1 MRPRAARPRGDPA
14 GIRLHV
20 SVHDVMP
27 DTLGA
32 VGRCLERL
40 GTAGLVPAELL
51 VVPGLGWDAP
61 ALDALRGLVARG
73 HRLAGHGWS
82 HRARTRRSAYHRLH
96 AALISRDVAEH
107 LSRTDAERVALVA
120 RCHGWFAAHGLPA
133 PTLYV
138 PPAWAL
144 GGARLLDALPAGGF
158 RRFETLTGVHDRALG
173 TFTRLPL
180 LGFEADTA
188 LRARAVRA
196 SNRLNLALA
205 RRAGVARLALHP
217 HDFELRLAGDLERVL
232 EAGHRAV
239 DLDAA
244 LAPRGRLPGRH
255 RRFTEP

>member
-1 MRPRAARPRGDPA
+1 
-14 GIRLHV
+14 
-20 SVHDVMP
+20 MP
-27 DTLGA
+27 ETLVA

-40 GTAGLVPAELL
+40 DTAGLVPAELL
-51 VVPGLGWDAP
+51 VVPGLGWDA
-61 ALDALRGLVARG
+61 AGLDALRGFVARG

-82 HRARTRRSAYHRLH
+82 HRARTTRTAYHRLH

-107 LSRTDAERVALVA
+107 LSCTDAERVALVV
-120 RCHGWFAAHGLPA
+120 RSHGWFASHGLPA

-144 GGARLLDALPAGGF
+144 GDARMLDALPAGGF
-158 RRFETLTGVHDRALG
+158 RRFETLSGVHDRELG
-173 TFTRLPL
+173 TFARLPL

-188 LRARAVRA
+188 FRARALNA

-205 RRAGVARLALHP
+205 RLVGVARLALHP
-217 HDFELRLAGDLERVL
+217 HDFELLLADELARLLDG
-232 EAGHRAV
+232 GHRAV

-244 LAPRGRLPGRH
+244 LAPCVRPPPRH